1 MLSSWTL
8 RELLRRTKA
17 HHADADLVQLQ
28 LLGRVDTLDAYRR
41 HLTRLY
47 GFHRPLQTV
56 FASDPEL
63 GAAGLASAT
72 GLVPLRDDLISLG
85 VVQQELLSLRGCP
98 ISVSSTD
105 SARLFGWF
113 FVVERMGLLSTLI
126 LRKLKRRL
134 QPEVYDKAT
143 AYMSACSR
151 QSAAR
156 WVSLGALLDR
166 RGTAPGVLERVEAGA
181 HEAFHTQ
188 RQWFGS
194 FRMLIQARAS

>member
-47 GFHRPLQTV
+47 GFHRPLQSV

-63 GAAGLASAT
+63 AAAGLASAT
-72 GLVPLRDDLISLG
+72 GLVPLRDDLLALG
-85 VVQQELLSLRGCP
+85 AVQQELLALRGCP
-98 ISVSSTD
+98 ISMSSAD
-105 SARLFGWF
+105 SARLIGWF

-134 QPEVYDKAT
+134 QPDVFENAT
-143 AYMSACSR
+143 GYMNVCSR
-151 QSAAR
+151 QAAAR

-166 RGTAPGVLERVEAGA
+166 RGNIPGVLDRVEAGA

-194 FRMLIQARAS
+194 FRTLVQARAS

>member
-47 GFHRPLQTV
+47 GFHRPLQSV
-56 FASDPEL
+56 FAADPEL
-63 GAAGLASAT
+63 GTAGLASAT
-72 GLVPLRDDLISLG
+72 GLVPLRDDLIALG
-85 VVQQELLSLRGCP
+85 AAHTELLTLRGCP
-98 ISVSSTD
+98 ISISSGD

-134 QPEVYDKAT
+134 QPDVYEKAT
-143 AYMSACSR
+143 GYMTTCSR

-166 RGTAPGVLERVEAGA
+166 RGHVPGVLERIEAGA
-181 HEAFHTQ
+181 HEAFNSQ

-194 FRMLIQARAS
+194 FRTLIQARAS

>member
-28 LLGRVDTLDAYRR
+28 LLGRVDTLEAYRR

-47 GFHRPLQTV
+47 GFHRPLQSV

-63 GAAGLASAT
+63 GTAGLASAT
-72 GLVPLRDDLISLG
+72 GLVPLRDDLIALG
-85 VVQQELLSLRGCP
+85 AAHAERLSLRGC
-98 ISVSSTD
+98 SVNMASTD
-105 SARLFGWF
+105 SARLLGWF

-134 QPEVYDKAT
+134 QPDVYETAT
-143 AYMSACSR
+143 SYMTACSR

-166 RGTAPGVLERVEAGA
+166 RGTIPGVLDRVEAGA
-181 HEAFHTQ
+181 HEAFQAQ

-194 FRMLIQARAS
+194 FRTILQARAS